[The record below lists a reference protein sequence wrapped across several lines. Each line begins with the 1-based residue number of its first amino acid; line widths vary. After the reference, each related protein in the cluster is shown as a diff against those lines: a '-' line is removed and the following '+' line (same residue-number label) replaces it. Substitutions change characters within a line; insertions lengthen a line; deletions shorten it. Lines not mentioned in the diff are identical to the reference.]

1 MKTKQWITRLLTNKA
16 CYLSAVLI
24 ALCVAGGFLTYGD
37 AKPAPDEA
45 PTLVRTAIVG
55 KTAAEQQRVY
65 TGEVRGRYETQLAF
79 QVGGRIIDR
88 RIEVGSVVRAGDA
101 LVQIDPRDLRQT
113 VNSGAAQ
120 ATSAASQLQL
130 AENNLNRYKQLA
142 AIGAVSRAVYE
153 QYVHEYQAAQAGAQQ
168 AAAQYEQGANQLDY
182 SVLRADGEGV
192 VTHVAVE
199 AGQVVSAG
207 QNVAT
212 IVKGG
217 EREVEIGVP
226 ENRVRELRQ
235 ASLVQVTFW
244 AIPNKTINGVIREI
258 SPVADPV
265 TRTYKVRVS
274 LSNPPQEVQL
284 GMTAAVHVPEGGAS
298 PIISIPLSALYQE
311 NEVPA
316 VWLVQDGV
324 LVLRP
329 VTIGAF
335 GSASGG
341 VQVVGGLNP
350 GDCIVTAG
358 VHKLKEGQKVKTGA
372 ETI

>member
-1 MKTKQWITRLLTNKA
+1 MKTKQWIIRFLTNKTYCLLA
-16 CYLSAVLI
+16 AVITLFAAGAVL
-24 ALCVAGGFLTYGD
+24 AHGD
-37 AKPAPDEA
+37 AKPAPEAA

-79 QVGGRIIDR
+79 QVGGRVIDR
-88 RIEVGSVVRAGDA
+88 RVDAGSVVCAGDA

-120 ATSAASQLQL
+120 AASAASKLHL

-168 AAAQYEQGANQLDY
+168 AAAQYEQGVNQLDY
-182 SVLRADGEGV
+182 SVLRADGDGV
-192 VTHVAVE
+192 VTNVAVE
-199 AGQVVSAG
+199 AGQVVLAG

-329 VTIGAF
+329 VTIGPI

>member
-55 KTAAEQQRVY
+55 KTAAEQQHVY

-88 RIEVGSVVRAGDA
+88 RIEAGSVVRAGDA

-182 SVLRADGEGV
+182 SVLRADGD
-192 VTHVAVE
+192 
-199 AGQVVSAG
+199 
-207 QNVAT
+207 
-212 IVKGG
+212 
-217 EREVEIGVP
+217 GVP
-226 ENRVRELRQ
+226 
-235 ASLVQVTFW
+235 
-244 AIPNKTINGVIREI
+244 
-258 SPVADPV
+258 
-265 TRTYKVRVS
+265 
-274 LSNPPQEVQL
+274 
-284 GMTAAVHVPEGGAS
+284 
-298 PIISIPLSALYQE
+298 
-311 NEVPA
+311 
-316 VWLVQDGV
+316 
-324 LVLRP
+324 
-329 VTIGAF
+329 
-335 GSASGG
+335 
-341 VQVVGGLNP
+341 
-350 GDCIVTAG
+350 
-358 VHKLKEGQKVKTGA
+358 
-372 ETI
+372 